1 MEVFKSPDD
10 VNLDEWKEYHRVR
23 ASADS
28 PDGVENLLA
37 KQAEDNGAE
46 GYAIVGY
53 TGKDRIAGEAILY
66 RKDRAKK
73 YEHAT
78 KEDAASAIALRREEI
93 QGMEDVNRGE
103 ALVEK
108 DTAQTIHTGEN
119 NLDPLAKSDVAKV
132 NSPATTGADPT
143 AGNTSGTANQPDPA
157 AQNADANKAPATPAK
172 TGAAPETTLESE
184 QAAKADKK

>member
-23 ASADS
+23 AAADS

-46 GYAIVGY
+46 AYAIVGY

-66 RKDRAKK
+66 RKDRSKK

-78 KEDAASAIALRREEI
+78 KDDAASAIALRREEI
-93 QGMEDVNRGE
+93 AGMSDINRGE
-103 ALVEK
+103 ALVDK
-108 DTAQTIHTGEN
+108 DTAQTIHPEGQ
-119 NLDPLAKSDVAKV
+119 NLDPAAKSDVAKV
-132 NSPATTGADPT
+132 NSPASTGADPT
-143 AGNTSGTANQPDPA
+143 AGNTSGTANKPDPA
-157 AQNADANKAPATPAK
+157 AQNADVNKAPAQPAK

-184 QAAKADKK
+184 QAKKE

>member
-23 ASADS
+23 AAADS

-46 GYAIVGY
+46 AYAIVGY

-66 RKDRAKK
+66 RKDRSKK

-78 KEDAASAIALRREEI
+78 KDDAATAIALRREEI
-93 QGMEDVNRGE
+93 EGMQNVNRGE
-103 ALVEK
+103 ALVDR
-108 DTAQTIHTGEN
+108 DTAKTIHPEGG
-119 NLDPLAKSDVAKV
+119 NLDPAAKSDVAKV
-132 NSPATTGADPT
+132 NSPASTGANPT
-143 AGNTSGTANQPDPA
+143 AGKTEGNATQPDPV
-157 AQNADANKAPATPAK
+157 AQQAEPAK
-172 TGAAPETTLESE
+172 EEAPQASTGAAQSTTLDSE
-184 QAAKADKK
+184 QDTK